1 MGPIKILPS
10 TRMNRG
16 IRYKVR
22 LFLNLRCFLKKIKL
36 NKVKARSPEV
46 DIEVSIVIAKIVYL
60 FIDRLLLI
68 KLKIT
73 AKFINT
79 WKAPGSHQMPLV
91 RRIVYLIKPS
101 STPKNIKFLSV
112 RPWTSPIKCNEVKFG
127 KGEFRSYWITNNAG
141 QDKMHN
147 TSMILIKASE
157 NRSNETRC
165 TIMIPINSKFTSTS
179 TDL

>member
-22 LFLNLRCFLKKIKL
+22 LFLNLRYFSKKIKL
-36 NKVKARSPEV
+36 NKVKARIPVV
-46 DIEVSIVIAKIVYL
+46 DIEVSIVIAKIAYL

-79 WKAPGSHQMPLV
+79 WK
-91 RRIVYLIKPS
+91 
-101 STPKNIKFLSV
+101 
-112 RPWTSPIKCNEVKFG
+112 
-127 KGEFRSYWITNNAG
+127 
-141 QDKMHN
+141 
-147 TSMILIKASE
+147 
-157 NRSNETRC
+157 
-165 TIMIPINSKFTSTS
+165 
-179 TDL
+179 